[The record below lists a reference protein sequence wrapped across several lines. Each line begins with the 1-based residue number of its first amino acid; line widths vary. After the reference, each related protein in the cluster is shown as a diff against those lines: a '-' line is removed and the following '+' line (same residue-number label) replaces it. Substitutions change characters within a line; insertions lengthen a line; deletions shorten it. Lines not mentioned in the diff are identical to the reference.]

1 MKIQVTSFD
10 DVHNLMSNTTTSRKD
25 RVFKVHTLFD
35 KDQAK
40 NPRKKTSE
48 RDKNQIDRLKP
59 AALRYSQP
67 NMMAA
72 MLN

>member
-10 DVHNLMSNTTTSRKD
+10 DIHKLMSNTTTSRKH

-40 NPRKKTSE
+40 NPRKQVK
-48 RDKNQIDRLKP
+48 RGKN
-59 AALRYSQP
+59 
-67 NMMAA
+67 
-72 MLN
+72 

>member
-1 MKIQVTSFD
+1 MKMQVTSFD

-40 NPRKKTSE
+40 NKTQERKQVK
-48 RDKNQIDRLKP
+48 RDKN
-59 AALRYSQP
+59 
-67 NMMAA
+67 
-72 MLN
+72 